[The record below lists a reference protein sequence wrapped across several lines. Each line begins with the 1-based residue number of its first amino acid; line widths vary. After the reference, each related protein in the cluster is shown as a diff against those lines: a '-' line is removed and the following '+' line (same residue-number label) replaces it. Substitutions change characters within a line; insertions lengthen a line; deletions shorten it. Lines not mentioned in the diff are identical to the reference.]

1 MEKLQAGQMIEWKD
15 LDKKKFYLIG
25 PGLFIFVRSFI
36 YPFNLIKTRLFMQEQ
51 STLYSGTADAFSKV
65 VRREGFRG
73 LYKGFV
79 FSSLGLVSGQLYLT
93 TYEVVRSYLA
103 GYGYGSELRG
113 LIAGGTATLV
123 GQSVTVPVDVVTQI
137 MMMQGQVT
145 STRTVK
151 PKNYIVVKN
160 VDYIIPHKETVKLRG
175 AVSIVK
181 EIFRKE
187 GIRGLYRGY
196 HVSLLT
202 YAPNSALW
210 WALYAGFYRKAMEL
224 QLMPSAP
231 ILLVQSTC
239 GMCSGLVAATLTNPL
254 DVFRTRYQ
262 LETSRS
268 LKGTLYNLWKEEG
281 LAFLKKGLSARIIST
296 VPTSALIVAGYE
308 WVKRMSLK

>member
-1 MEKLQAGQMIEWKD
+1 
-15 LDKKKFYLIG
+15 
-25 PGLFIFVRSFI
+25 
-36 YPFNLIKTRLFMQEQ
+36 MQEQ

-202 YAPNSALW
+202 YAPNSAHHFL
-210 WALYAGFYRKAMEL
+210 LPHGFCHYCGFLPLFTTTTDFR
-224 QLMPSAP
+224 
-231 ILLVQSTC
+231 ILCLSKITC
-239 GMCSGLVAATLTNPL
+239 
-254 DVFRTRYQ
+254 
-262 LETSRS
+262 
-268 LKGTLYNLWKEEG
+268 LYNFSLDNFRKQVTLDSW
-281 LAFLKKGLSARIIST
+281 R
-296 VPTSALIVAGYE
+296 
-308 WVKRMSLK
+308 VKNHVME